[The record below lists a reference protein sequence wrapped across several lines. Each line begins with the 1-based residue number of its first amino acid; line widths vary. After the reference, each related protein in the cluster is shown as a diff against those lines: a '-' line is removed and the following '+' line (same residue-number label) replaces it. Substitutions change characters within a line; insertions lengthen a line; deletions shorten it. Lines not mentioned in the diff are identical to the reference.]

1 MVLRPER
8 SSERELATCCLP
20 IASPPAAKMDLVS
33 SQPPR
38 MGLHWREA
46 AQNNTV
52 HSAEQPDSKCISESS
67 QKDSGLVTLL
77 YLHFSYF
84 LRYNLTILYTS
95 VLLYNLENTFSCY
108 IINI

>member
-8 SSERELATCCLP
+8 SSESEMATRCPP
-20 IASPPAAKMDLVS
+20 IASPLAAKTDLVS

-38 MGLHWREA
+38 VGLHWRQA
-46 AQNNTV
+46 AQISTV
-52 HSAEQPDSKCISESS
+52 RSDSKCISESS
-67 QKDSGLVTLL
+67 RKDSGLVTLL
-77 YLHFSYF
+77 YQHFSYF
-84 LRYNLTILYTS
+84 FQYNLTILYTS